1 MIKQLNSF
9 GLLLLLVLFY
19 TSCKT
24 VDVNNQEASSQE
36 YSESS
41 IYGFTDTIG
50 VKLKSYYQVDS
61 LYSFL
66 KFNLDSVRD
75 NGIVSPVM
83 INNITKSLSRLDVK
97 TKKDVFIKMMLV
109 HSLVANKMVQLERDS
124 LIYVMQLDSLSSN
137 DSIWL
142 SSKKVKYRVKGNDL
156 NLLLAKIDIIPPSL
170 IIAQAITETGWG
182 TSYFAY
188 TGNCLFG
195 EHTYSK
201 NPAEYIKAKSSDIKM
216 KKFYSLQASTI
227 SYFLNLNR
235 NNAYKELR
243 QKRLQ
248 LRKSGK
254 EVDGY
259 SLLKTLVNY
268 SELGEEYINRVYGLM
283 KYNELLIFD
292 KISIIDNVPLVLIEI
307 ES

>member
-1 MIKQLNSF
+1 MIKQLKYINLF
-9 GLLLLLVLFY
+9 FFLIIFY
-19 TSCKT
+19 TSCSTT
-24 VDVNNQEASSQE
+24 VVERDNVSS
-36 YSESS
+36 STPNKSS

-50 VKLKSYYQVDS
+50 VKLKSYHQVDS
-61 LYSFL
+61 LFNFL

-75 NGIVSPVM
+75 NGIVSPIM
-83 INNITKSLSRLDVK
+83 INNITKSLASLDVD

-124 LIYVMQLDSLSSN
+124 LIAIMKLDSLTPLDSN
-137 DSIWL
+137 WISL
-142 SSKKVKYRVKGNDL
+142 KKIKYRVKGSDL
-156 NLLLAKIDIIPPSL
+156 NVLLAKIDIIPTSL

-188 TGNCLFG
+188 AGNCLFG
-195 EHTYSK
+195 EHTYSN
-201 NPAEYIKAKSSDIKM
+201 NPKEYIKAKSSSIKM
-216 KKFYSLQASTI
+216 KKFNSLQESTI

-235 NNAYKELR
+235 NKAYKTLR

-248 LRKSGK
+248 LRKLNK

-283 KYNELLIFD
+283 KYNDLLLFD
-292 KISIIDNVPLVLIEI
+292 KISIIKNVPLVLIDI
-307 ES
+307 DA